1 MYKIHFAKWLTS
13 FRDTFMTQVN
23 IVPRNNRD
31 SFENSFQTLAVV
43 LQKRVTCCA
52 IFNGEEKVY
61 ISYNSKEMK
70 RGRPNMTRR
79 NENFVSAVDFFNQLL
94 RFYSEPEDQRENR
107 IDQLIQLINE
117 NNDNASERVEGGI
130 RYFINHA

>member
-1 MYKIHFAKWLTS
+1 
-13 FRDTFMTQVN
+13 
-23 IVPRNNRD
+23 
-31 SFENSFQTLAVV
+31 
-43 LQKRVTCCA
+43 
-52 IFNGEEKVY
+52 
-61 ISYNSKEMK
+61 MK

-117 NNDNASERVEGGI
+117 NNDNASERVKGGI
-130 RYFINHA
+130 RNFIRHLKDDLNSDLNAHIQEFLIKFLISKQMMTTVTS